1 MKNTIF
7 YRAGLLVLIIL
18 LPGIASA
25 SRDTLPGNSGTN
37 SIPVSSGW
45 IPVRAANQPTEAP
58 ANAIPVTILYRVQI
72 LALQHPIN
80 VETVKVN
87 GIDGNVITVKG
98 NDLTRYYM
106 GEFHD
111 LKSALDFRDEIV
123 KSGFEDACIVAYN
136 NGERITIK
144 ESLSLL
150 GDNK

>member
-7 YRAGLLVLIIL
+7 YRTSLLLVIVL
-18 LPGIASA
+18 LPCIASA

-37 SIPVSSGW
+37 NVPVSSGW
-45 IPVRAANQPTEAP
+45 IPIRAASQPTEAV
-58 ANAIPVTILYRVQI
+58 ANAVPVTVLYRVQI

-80 VETVKVN
+80 VESVKVN
-87 GIDGNVITVKG
+87 GVDGNVLTVKG

-106 GEFHD
+106 GEFKD
-111 LKSALDFRDEIV
+111 LKSALEFRDGIV